1 MNSPF
6 NISNDP
12 VDQRLVAGLCKI
24 CLAIRSNAWQGAKQ
38 LGLTP
43 TQGQILTLLQD
54 KNGEPAR
61 LTEVAEGLAIT
72 PATASDTVSAL
83 VEKQLVKKTKAPDDA
98 RAIAIA
104 LTEKGER
111 EAINATSWPDF
122 LLNATQDL
130 SLTEQENVLRGLIKI
145 VRSLQENGDIP
156 AMRMCVT
163 CRFFHPNVYDD
174 SDRPHHCAFVD
185 APFGDRHLR
194 LDCPEQE
201 LADSDTR
208 QRTWNAFTQGG

>member
-6 NISNDP
+6 SISSDP
-12 VDQRLVAGLCKI
+12 IDQRMVAGLCKI

-43 TQGQILTLLQD
+43 TQGQILILLQE
-54 KNGEPAR
+54 KNGVPAR
-61 LTEVAEGLAIT
+61 LTEVAQGLAIT

-83 VEKQLVKKTKAPDDA
+83 VEKELVKKTKAPDDA

-111 EAINATSWPDF
+111 EATNATSWPDF
-122 LLNATQDL
+122 LLKATQDL
-130 SLTEQENVLRGLIKI
+130 SLTEQESVLRGLMKI

-156 AMRMCVT
+156 VTRMCVT
-163 CRFFHPNVYDD
+163 CRFFHPNVYED

-194 LDCPEQE
+194 LDCPDHET
-201 LADSDTR
+201 ADTESR
-208 QRTWNAFTQGG
+208 QRNWERFN

>member
-1 MNSPF
+1 MNNPF

-54 KNGEPAR
+54 KHGEPAR
-61 LTEVAEGLAIT
+61 LTEVAQGLAIT

-98 RAIAIA
+98 RAIGIA

-174 SDRPHHCAFVD
+174 SDRPHHCTFVD

>member
-1 MNSPF
+1 
-6 NISNDP
+6 
-12 VDQRLVAGLCKI
+12 
-24 CLAIRSNAWQGAKQ
+24 
-38 LGLTP
+38 LTP
-43 TQGQILTLLQD
+43 TQGQILTLLQE
-54 KNGEPAR
+54 KNGVPAR

-72 PATASDTVSAL
+72 AATASDTVTAL

-98 RAIAIA
+98 RAVAIA

-111 EAINATSWPDF
+111 EAANATAWPDF

-145 VRSLQENGDIP
+145 VRSLQERGEIP
-156 AMRMCVT
+156 VPRMCVT
-163 CRFFHPNVYDD
+163 CRFFHPNVYAD

-194 LDCPEQE
+194 LDCPEHE
-201 LADSDTR
+201 MADSESR
-208 QRTWNAFTQGG
+208 ERTWHRFTQGNQ